1 MCENIADCADTV
13 DPRVHI
19 ELERLNNA
27 TDEINRLESDLDG
40 ARGAFRNL
48 LCDSTAKIDAIRL
61 KLGLCVERAKPYYEA
76 RFCANEALKQTQVA
90 AMKYEKANSAHSAA
104 REMVFL
110 AEQGLGGRT
119 LDPAWQEML
128 NHATQRV
135 NESEHDRGSAAGEHR
150 VACVKHEAANAKV
163 RMLQKE
169 LKRAISKSS
178 LSIRRNLMIISNL
191 AYQHELIL
199 LPYYEMKAHY
209 NYLLEQQRLRIQTV
223 ESQVSTA
230 KLTYAEALRNLE
242 EISDEIHRSRNSKKL
257 DFLQTPKKQNSM
269 DSNESYVDVDFSEEF
284 KTLPPKLNSFPVPNK
299 EGDVSG
305 YKNTPYNISP
315 TSPASHIST
324 EETDEKLLHPNSQSS
339 EWTEINL
346 DVSSPEEEIKE
357 DEKPKLLRQRTLPN
371 TLTDGEFK
379 HKPKLDSSIT
389 NWISR
394 SSAPRTETR
403 EESSRR
409 QSLDNLL
416 GPTSEKV
423 KEIWSQGMMMLNI
436 SALTERR
443 NSEPRAG
450 ITEGGKGSKKLP
462 SPLEKTLT
470 YLNVEDDTSD
480 TESLASVDMLNEE
493 QINSLMLDKELPLVC
508 EEVLGTPMNEV
519 VALPQ
524 LFDASQ
530 SQIQKQASE
539 SLI

>member
-1 MCENIADCADTV
+1 
-13 DPRVHI
+13 
-19 ELERLNNA
+19 
-27 TDEINRLESDLDG
+27 
-40 ARGAFRNL
+40 
-48 LCDSTAKIDAIRL
+48 
-61 KLGLCVERAKPYYEA
+61 
-76 RFCANEALKQTQVA
+76 
-90 AMKYEKANSAHSAA
+90 
-104 REMVFL
+104 
-110 AEQGLGGRT
+110 
-119 LDPAWQEML
+119 
-128 NHATQRV
+128 
-135 NESEHDRGSAAGEHR
+135 
-150 VACVKHEAANAKV
+150 
-163 RMLQKE
+163 
-169 LKRAISKSS
+169 
-178 LSIRRNLMIISNL
+178 
-191 AYQHELIL
+191 
-199 LPYYEMKAHY
+199 MKAHY

-394 SSAPRTETR
+394 SSAARTETR
-403 EESSRR
+403 EESSTLLSMFACSGGSTHFVPGRR